1 MSTQMS
7 TQTQTSAASVPAA
20 PATAPAATAAL
31 AERKLPAPLINPENQ
46 RFYDATAKGMLLIG
60 KCNACGEVHYYPRVI
75 CPHCGADGAEWIEA
89 KGTGTIYS
97 YSTLHRGAPVPYTIA
112 YVTLD
117 EGVSMMTN
125 LTGFAPGSLK
135 IGQRVRVVFQE
146 ADGGTAEKRGAMMPM
161 FTPA

>member
-1 MSTQMS
+1 MS
-7 TQTQTSAASVPAA
+7 TQTQSTAASAPAA
-20 PATAPAATAAL
+20 SATAPAATAATAVP

-135 IGQRVRVVFQE
+135 IGQRVRVVFHE
-146 ADGGTAEKRGAMMPM
+146 ADAGTTDQRGAMMPM
-161 FTPA
+161 FTPS

>member
-1 MSTQMS
+1 MS
-7 TQTQTSAASVPAA
+7 TQTQSAAASA
-20 PATAPAATAAL
+20 PATAPAAT

-46 RFYDATAKGMLLIG
+46 PFFDATAKGTLLIG
-60 KCNACGEVHYYPRVI
+60 KCKSCGEAHYYPRVI
-75 CPHCGADGAEWIEA
+75 CPHCGADGAEWVES

-97 YSTLHRGAPVPYTIA
+97 YSTMHRGVPVPYTIA

-135 IGQRVRVVFQE
+135 IGQRVRVMFQE
-146 ADGGTAEKRGAMMPM
+146 ADDGTADKRGAMMPM

>member
-1 MSTQMS
+1 MSTQI
-7 TQTQTSAASVPAA
+7 QTASASAPAA
-20 PATAPAATAAL
+20 PAAAP

-46 RFYDATAKGMLLIG
+46 RFYDATAKGTLLIG
-60 KCNACGEVHYYPRVI
+60 KCLACGEVHYYPRVI
-75 CPHCGADGAEWIEA
+75 CPHCGADGAEWVAA

-135 IGQRVRVVFQE
+135 IGQRVRVVFHE
-146 ADGGTAEKRGAMMPM
+146 ADGGTVDKRGAMMPM
-161 FTPA
+161 FTPV

>member
-1 MSTQMS
+1 MS
-7 TQTQTSAASVPAA
+7 TQTQSTAASAPAA
-20 PATAPAATAAL
+20 SATAPAAPAATAVP

-46 RFYDATAKGMLLIG
+46 RFYDATAKSMLLIG
-60 KCNACGEVHYYPRVI
+60 KCKACGEVHYYPRVI
-75 CPHCGADGAEWIEA
+75 CPHCGADGTEWIEA

-135 IGQRVRVVFQE
+135 IGQRVRVVFHE
-146 ADGGTAEKRGAMMPM
+146 ADAGITDQRGAMMPM
-161 FTPA
+161 FTPS

>member
-1 MSTQMS
+1 MS
-7 TQTQTSAASVPAA
+7 TQTQTVAAAT
-20 PATAPAATAAL
+20 ATAPAATAAT

-60 KCNACGEVHYYPRVI
+60 KCQACGEVHYYPRVI
-75 CPHCGADGAEWIEA
+75 CPHCGADGAEWIES
-89 KGTGTIYS
+89 KGTGTIYT

-135 IGQRVRVVFQE
+135 IGQRVRVVFCE
-146 ADGGTAEKRGAMMPM
+146 AEGGTAGKPGAMMPM
-161 FTPA
+161 FTPAPGA